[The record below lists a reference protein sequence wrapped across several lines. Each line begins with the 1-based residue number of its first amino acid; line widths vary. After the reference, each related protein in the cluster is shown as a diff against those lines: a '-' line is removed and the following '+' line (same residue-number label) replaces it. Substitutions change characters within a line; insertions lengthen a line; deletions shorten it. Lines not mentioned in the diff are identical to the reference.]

1 MSEKSQSAYPNLI
14 WGVLI
19 VIVGFAL
26 LAEQFGLISKDV
38 RWFIPLVI
46 VAYGANLIYQNK
58 KDYQ

>member
-1 MSEKSQSAYPNLI
+1 MSEKPQTVYPNLI

-19 VIVGFAL
+19 VITGFAL
-26 LAEQFGLISKDV
+26 LVEQFGLISKDV

-58 KDYQ
+58 KNYQ